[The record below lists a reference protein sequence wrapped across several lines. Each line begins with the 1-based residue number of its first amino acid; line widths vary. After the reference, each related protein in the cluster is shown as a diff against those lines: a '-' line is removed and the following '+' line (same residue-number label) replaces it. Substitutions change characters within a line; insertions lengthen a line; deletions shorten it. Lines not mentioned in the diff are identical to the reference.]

1 MINKVVPSFDEAVA
15 DVADGSIILIGGFG
29 PANGVPS
36 YLIRALHKKGS
47 KNLTIACN
55 TPGQGRATGN
65 RPAPPPGAPVP
76 RTPPN
81 HDNAGLLIQNFQVS
95 KAIAAFPGTPRPG
108 FPSPLHDQARAGTL
122 TIEMVAQGTLA
133 ERIRAAKAGI
143 PAFYTRTGAGTLL
156 AKGKEVRVF
165 NGKEYLL
172 EYALQGDFSLIRAR
186 KADRRGNLVFKGTS
200 RNFNGA
206 MAGASRITI
215 AEVDELV
222 EVGDLDPESIATPG
236 IYVQRV
242 VVRPKG
248 GQA

>member
-36 YLIRALHKKGS
+36 FLIRALNKKGA

-55 TPGQGRATGN
+55 TPGQGRATGP
-65 RPAPPPGAPVP
+65 RPPGMPAI

-122 TIEMVAQGTLA
+122 TIEMVAQGTMA

-156 AKGKEVRVF
+156 ARGKEARVF

-172 EYALQGDFSLIRAR
+172 EYALQGDFSLVRAH

-222 EVGDLDPESIATPG
+222 EVGDLAPEAIATPG

-248 GQA
+248 GQV

>member
-1 MINKVVPSFDEAVA
+1 MIDKVVPSFDEAVA

-36 YLIRALHKKGS
+36 NLIRALNKKGT

-55 TPGQGRATGN
+55 TPGQGRTTGP
-65 RPAPPPGAPVP
+65 RPPGMRAI

-143 PAFYTRTGAGTLL
+143 PAFFTRTGAGTLL

-172 EYALQGDFSLIRAR
+172 EYALKGDFSFIRAH
-186 KADRRGNLVFKGTS
+186 KADRRGNLVYKGTS

-222 EVGDLDPESIATPG
+222 EVGDLDPECIATPG

-242 VVRPKG
+242 VLRPEG
-248 GQA
+248 G